1 MWPEMP
7 PAAATAIAIAGLNL
21 GIYAL
26 WKVPPAWRMLNRHFI
41 IVSMW
46 PRATSM
52 IGSVFSH
59 QTAKHLVL
67 NMGPLLLIG
76 TRREY
81 PCHKVKWTRANFWA
95 FPYKVHDEIG
105 RGNFL
110 ALYLAS
116 GTFGSLVSLMG
127 HSLILKN
134 LATTSLGA
142 SGAMCS
148 LIAAWCMLH
157 QK

>member
-1 MWPEMP
+1 MSIKSNG
-7 PAAATAIAIAGLNL
+7 ARLTF
-21 GIYAL
+21 GIL
-26 WKVPPAWRMLNRHFI
+26 
-41 IVSMW
+41 
-46 PRATSM
+46 
-52 IGSVFSH
+52 
-59 QTAKHLVL
+59 
-67 NMGPLLLIG
+67 
-76 TRREY
+76 
-81 PCHKVKWTRANFWA
+81 
-95 FPYKVHDEIG
+95 PYKVHDEIG